1 MAGCNAKYTLIPQPS
16 IKFFGPSKS
25 K

>member
-1 MAGCNAKYTLIPQPS
+1 MVGCNAKYTLIPQPS